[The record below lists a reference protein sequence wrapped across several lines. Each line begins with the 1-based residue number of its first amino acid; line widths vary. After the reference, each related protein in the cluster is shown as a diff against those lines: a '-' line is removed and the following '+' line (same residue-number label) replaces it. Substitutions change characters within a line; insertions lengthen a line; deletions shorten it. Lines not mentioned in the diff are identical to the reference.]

1 MNMIVNK
8 HDCITEETL
17 IKKTKLYI
25 SAATIEQ
32 WRVCLYVCC
41 MYCLHMYMHTVTQPL
56 SLDVVPNL
64 SIRELTEVRDR
75 VCEWILSPQ

>member
-1 MNMIVNK
+1 M
-8 HDCITEETL
+8 
-17 IKKTKLYI
+17 Y
-25 SAATIEQ
+25 
-32 WRVCLYVCC
+32 VCVCC
-41 MYCLHMYMHTVTQPL
+41 MCCLHMYMYTATQPL